1 MGFLLTGVV
10 GTLVTSWIQQRG
22 WTWQNQVA
30 KIDKDTQNAL
40 GAYQSASDLINA
52 RWHATYRMTRAIERG
67 ATGDEWKGA
76 RDEFAAADKQWAI
89 QYTSVARDVAFYV
102 DTPFAIE
109 ATDKLKLVWPLPCT
123 AYALSNSGG
132 AGLDS
137 SSARL
142 VLEIVNH
149 CAGLVKDDIDKLV
162 DVEAGST
169 PKLDAAA
176 RKAFA
181 DPAYAKLDAL
191 YKTNEALRCIIF
203 MRALAIRNS
212 IQADSYWSSFFGLS
226 QPSYIRPNEKE
237 CLG

>member
-52 RWHATYRMTRAIERG
+52 RWHATYRVVRAIERG
-67 ATGDEWKGA
+67 ASGDEWKGA
-76 RDEFAAADKQWAI
+76 RDEFSAVDKQWAI

-109 ATDKLKLVWPLPCT
+109 ATDKLKLVWPLPCN
-123 AYALSNSGG
+123 AYALTSSGG
-132 AGLDS
+132 AGLDA
-137 SSARL
+137 SSARV
-142 VLEIVNH
+142 VLEVVNH
-149 CAGLVKDDIDKLV
+149 CAGLIKDDIDKLIDV
-162 DVEAGST
+162 DAAAPT
-169 PKLDAAA
+169 QLDAAA

-181 DPAYAKLDAL
+181 EPAYKRLDAI
-191 YKTNEALRCIIF
+191 YKTNEALRCVIF
-203 MRALAIRNS
+203 LRALAIRNS
-212 IQADSYWSSFFGLS
+212 IQADSYWSSFFGLA
-226 QPSYIRPNEKE
+226 QPSYVRPNEKD